1 MLLTSKYD
9 FPLNFKTCTTGTVA
23 DPGFSRLNFRH
34 YPHQSPPRR
43 PQNDGKSRLKFVH
56 KRHLSLAPPPRQ
68 GPPIG
73 SKHNIPGNVGY
84 KVTYI
89 SPNDINLQMRHCT
102 S

>member
-9 FPLNFKTCTTGTVA
+9 FTLNSKTCTTATVA

-34 YPHQSPPRR
+34 YPHLPPPCP
-43 PQNDGKSRLKFVH
+43 PQNDRKSRLKFVH
-56 KRHLSLAPPPRQ
+56 KRHLSLAPPPLQ

-73 SKHNIPGNVGY
+73 SKHNITGNVGY
-84 KVTYI
+84 KVTYV
-89 SPNDINLQMRHCT
+89 SPNVINLQVRHCT